1 MITNKYTSSNYLAV
15 QGGSNGGLL
24 VGAVI
29 NQRPELFRVA
39 IAQAGVMDM
48 LRFHKFTIGWN
59 WIAEYGSSDNPGEFK
74 NLVTYSPIHNIK
86 PGLKYPATFITT
98 ADHDD
103 RVVPA
108 HSFKYIATLQEKY
121 KGANPVLIRIDV
133 NSGHGASNLKKSLE
147 TSSDIYSFIFYNM
160 GLTPKFDRE

>member
-1 MITNKYTSSNYLAV
+1 
-15 QGGSNGGLL
+15 
-24 VGAVI
+24 
-29 NQRPELFRVA
+29 
-39 IAQAGVMDM
+39 M

-59 WIAEYGSSDNPGEFK
+59 WIAEYGSSDNEEDFK

-86 PGLKYPATFITT
+86 AGPNYPSTLITT

-108 HSFKYIATLQEKY
+108 HSFKYAATLQEKY
-121 KGANPVLIRIDV
+121 KGENPVMIRIDV

-147 TSSDIYSFIFYNM
+147 TTADIYSFIFYNM
-160 GLTPKFDRE
+160 KVKPKFDVNGKPMEKKPF